1 MWFNVL
7 VSCLKVLVLELL
19 PFLFDY
25 GSDWLNGVEMAKD
38 GQVIWATVCLGL
50 TAAPGLVMGCSWLLR
65 YQMDKNKYHIVSGI
79 VFILFGWIL
88 LPLYT
93 IFG

>member
-7 VSCLKVLVLELL
+7 VSGLKVLVLELL

-50 TAAPGLVMGCSWLLR
+50 TAAPGLVYGCSVLLHCQR
-65 YQMDKNKYHIVSGI
+65 TKDNDNIVWGI

-88 LPLYT
+88 LPLVT
-93 IFG
+93 IYG